1 MHTQTDNRIRA
12 AAHAFQKT
20 TASMLVTWFVSG
32 STDPRQET
40 IRYDPT
46 LPLSSRLLTGYTR
59 TSRSEPLGEL
69 LRPENTCHMPRN
81 LGLKE
86 RRHLSK
92 SSSEGFRTPS
102 KEPASVTQF
111 HEVERTRRVS
121 QGGVFGGTF
130 ASKGV
135 SCLSQTAPL
144 RLCTVGAVSTETL
157 QYVVSLASCRF
168 QVLQSNRKHF
178 RCLLVE

>member
-102 KEPASVTQF
+102 KEPSSVTQF

-130 ASKGV
+130 
-135 SCLSQTAPL
+135 CLQRCL
-144 RLCTVGAVSTETL
+144 
-157 QYVVSLASCRF
+157 VSLTNSSASFVHGWRGEYGNTT
-168 QVLQSNRKHF
+168 V
-178 RCLLVE
+178 RCQPCFLPFPSASEQ